1 MYNECHRVK
10 YIHTIICYDF
20 EFLFRLDAQLQKV
33 ETDEGFSRWLPSCDI
48 YCDIKRLLTEKEK
61 ESKKA
66 EISKCARERWF
77 LLSLKA
83 KFAGL

>member
-1 MYNECHRVK
+1 M
-10 YIHTIICYDF
+10 
-20 EFLFRLDAQLQKV
+20 

-61 ESKKA
+61 EKKKG

-77 LLSLKA
+77 LLSIKA
-83 KFAGL
+83 KFAGLSFSGVAL